1 MSTPTV
7 QPVMKPVPPCP
18 VHARLLAAGA
28 LALAG
33 AAAASTPLPA
43 GPALAETR
51 LAEPSLAERVR
62 GLVLPNVTLPAEAQT
77 AAAPPRVVVE
87 IGEIDPR
94 LRLAPCRRVE
104 PRLPPPGRL
113 WGRTRIGLRCVEGER
128 PWQVWLPVV
137 VKVFAPAPVPVRAL
151 PAGTVLAAEHLQSAE
166 IDWAAHAQPPYGRA
180 GDLVGRTLA
189 RALQP
194 GDAVRAA
201 DLRLRQWFAAG
212 TTVQVLARGN
222 GFAVGG
228 EGQALNAGIEGQPVR
243 VRTDAGRVLIGLPVA
258 ERRVEVTL

>member
-7 QPVMKPVPPCP
+7 QPVMKPVHPCP
-18 VHARLLAAGA
+18 VPARLLAAGA

-43 GPALAETR
+43 GPALAEP
-51 LAEPSLAERVR
+51 ALAERLR
-62 GLVLPNVTLPAEAQT
+62 GLVLPNVTLPAVAQT
-77 AAAPPRVVVE
+77 AAVPPRVVVE

-113 WGRTRIGLRCVEGER
+113 WGRTRIGLRCVEGDR

-137 VKVFAPAPVPVRAL
+137 VKVFAPALVPVRAL

-180 GDLVGRTLA
+180 SDLVGRTLG

-228 EGQALNAGIEGQPVR
+228 EGQALNPGIEGQPVR
-243 VRTDAGRVLIGLPVA
+243 VRTDSGRVLTGLPVA